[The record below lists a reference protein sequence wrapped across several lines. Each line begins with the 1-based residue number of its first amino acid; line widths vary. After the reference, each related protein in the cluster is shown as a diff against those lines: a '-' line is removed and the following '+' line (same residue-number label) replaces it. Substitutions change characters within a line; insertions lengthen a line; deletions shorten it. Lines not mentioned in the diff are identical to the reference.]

1 MAKTSHLD
9 VTTIMPFILLHL
21 TLASILPHAPEG
33 TREMPEPSPSLGFL
47 SLQDPDQSPQPGIL
61 LGLS

>member
-9 VTTIMPFILLHL
+9 VTTIMPFMLLHL

-33 TREMPEPSPSLGFL
+33 TREMP
-47 SLQDPDQSPQPGIL
+47 DPLPPWGS
-61 LGLS
+61 